1 MGEEEGAKP
10 RGPPPHTSP
19 SSPARPTLLRRVGTF
34 TMRAN
39 TVLPSQC
46 WLGRGGAFSTN
57 GLCCVLG
64 LSEEGEVGG
73 GRRVSVALFHG
84 RAAEMVLV
92 CLWGL
97 HPLPPFL
104 SRDIFR
110 ASPPT
115 EYVEREYSVE
125 EDRHKGGRPPS
136 PLLPPSIS
144 LSFSIFWTLF
154 CWREI
159 KSAALGIPL
168 NATDPPLPLLS
179 FCSLRTQPYTHRN
192 IIASVCFLL
201 FPLAAANDAG
211 RGGNIIHIMMVLR
224 REGQKANCCG
234 RMRVCLPEQNES
246 GNNGGGSEEKDERET
261 GAEFRNTSLCLLFP
275 SPLLHGP

>member
-1 MGEEEGAKP
+1 MCGGRMGEEEGAKP

-64 LSEEGEVGG
+64 LPEGEEE
-73 GRRVSVALFHG
+73 SVALFHG

-92 CLWGL
+92 C
-97 HPLPPFL
+97 
-104 SRDIFR
+104 DIFR

-154 CWREI
+154 YWREI

-192 IIASVCFLL
+192 IIASVCFLP
-201 FPLAAANDAG
+201 FPSAAANDA
-211 RGGNIIHIMMVLR
+211 GGNIIHIMMVLR

>member
-1 MGEEEGAKP
+1 MCGGRMGEEEGAKP

-64 LSEEGEVGG
+64 LPEGEEE
-73 GRRVSVALFHG
+73 SVALFHG

-154 CWREI
+154 YWREI

-168 NATDPPLPLLS
+168 NATDPRSP
-179 FCSLRTQPYTHRN
+179 FCLFVPCVYTALHTPKHN
-192 IIASVCFLL
+192 CVCL
-201 FPLAAANDAG
+201 FPAFPLG
-211 RGGNIIHIMMVLR
+211 
-224 REGQKANCCG
+224 CC
-234 RMRVCLPEQNES
+234 E
-246 GNNGGGSEEKDERET
+246 
-261 GAEFRNTSLCLLFP
+261 
-275 SPLLHGP
+275 

>member
-1 MGEEEGAKP
+1 MAGGWVRR
-10 RGPPPHTSP
+10 RGQSLE
-19 SSPARPTLLRRVGTF
+19 ALRRTHLHPAPPDQLFSDGLEHLLCGRT
-34 TMRAN
+34 
-39 TVLPSQC
+39 PSQC

-64 LSEEGEVGG
+64 LPEGEEE
-73 GRRVSVALFHG
+73 SVALFHG

-154 CWREI
+154 YWREI

-179 FCSLRTQPYTHRN
+179 FCSLRTQHYTHRN

-211 RGGNIIHIMMVLR
+211 RGGQYHSHHDGPEKGRPESQLLR
-224 REGQKANCCG
+224 
-234 RMRVCLPEQNES
+234 QNAS
-246 GNNGGGSEEKDERET
+246 VF
-261 GAEFRNTSLCLLFP
+261 A
-275 SPLLHGP
+275 